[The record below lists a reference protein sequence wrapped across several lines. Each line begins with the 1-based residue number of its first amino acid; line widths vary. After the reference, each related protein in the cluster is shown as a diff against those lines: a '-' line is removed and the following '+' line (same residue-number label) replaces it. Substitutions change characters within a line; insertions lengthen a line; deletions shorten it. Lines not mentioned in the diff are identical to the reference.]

1 MSLKWFRG
9 VEKVDGLDS
18 PKLIFDEMK
27 SIVVTSSESASDA
40 TTLKRVVESVF
51 STKKNRTNLL
61 LGGALVVF
69 LAFSG
74 GTVFTFSANIIFN
87 RFEAFLFFPPLPIS
101 PSA

>member
-9 VEKVDGLDS
+9 VEKVDGLEFES

-27 SIVVTSSESASDA
+27 SIVVTSSEPTSDS

-51 STKKNRTNLL
+51 STKKNRANLL
-61 LGGALVVF
+61 LGGVLVVF

-74 GTVFTFSANIIFN
+74 GSVFTFAANVIFN
-87 RFEAFLFFPPLPIS
+87 R
-101 PSA
+101 